1 MNTVYFKGNYR
12 FVPEGG
18 SDVLSYQ
25 GAQRLYYGGLGI
37 ATGESTQFGDLNDS
51 QIDE

>member
-1 MNTVYFKGNYR
+1 MNELFESSISYTGNFKYCCEHRNDTEMNTVYFKGNYR

-25 GAQRLYYGGLGI
+25 GAQ
-37 ATGESTQFGDLNDS
+37 
-51 QIDE
+51 